1 MFCSR
6 QANNMMNKLH
16 ERALSLFRYI
26 QMLMIELYK
35 TKNELSQLIM
45 DSVLNRNNITY
56 NSKNCKNFS
65 NKERELL

>member
-1 MFCSR
+1 
-6 QANNMMNKLH
+6 MNKLH
-16 ERALSLFRYI
+16 ERALTLFRNI

-45 DSVLNRNNITY
+45 DSVLNRKNITY

-65 NKERELL
+65 KKERELL